1 MGECAQP
8 INEQTPR
15 CSRRGRVA
23 ERGAITLEYVVVLC
37 LVSLVGALAV
47 AALGIPLLE
56 SFRLSQL
63 LITLP
68 VP

>member
-1 MGECAQP
+1 MA
-8 INEQTPR
+8 
-15 CSRRGRVA
+15 
-23 ERGAITLEYVVVLC
+23 EYVVVLS
-37 LVSLVGALAV
+37 LVSLVGAGAV

-56 SFRLSQL
+56 TFRLSQL